1 MGWRC
6 DYNWQRQEPRCPHLL
21 LDHSIPGLGQFR
33 HTPPY
38 AHLSLSL
45 EANAGSS
52 LAAPSPLLT
61 LLGNQPVDSSSSP
74 ASAPP
79 LVKPQEMP
87 MEHVLVGRP
96 ALCSAFPFPPLA
108 FSLHLQRLGSNQG
121 RLGPSPAIHTMY
133 PPPSHEVKKK
143 KSKTK
148 TTKKIFC
155 TEIYFYYT
163 KFVQYQ
169 KRKKKKKV

>member
-1 MGWRC
+1 M
-6 DYNWQRQEPRCPHLL
+6 
-21 LDHSIPGLGQFR
+21 DHSIPGLGQFR

-87 MEHVLVGRP
+87 TEHVLVGHP

-143 KSKTK
+143 KVKHIHFTNCSFIVDSSLTSYRSLA
-148 TTKKIFC
+148 IC
-155 TEIYFYYT
+155 
-163 KFVQYQ
+163 
-169 KRKKKKKV
+169 RKENRSASPV